1 MHLCTT
7 GCLGVGTHYLSLGG
21 SGFERQYN
29 HRVWTTKGNK
39 QNRMHQ
45 IVHLDMTLNR
55 GEPALFLPPLE
66 AEIMKKGEVG
76 AEKTKGNKAKLK
88 QR

>member
-1 MHLCTT
+1 
-7 GCLGVGTHYLSLGG
+7 
-21 SGFERQYN
+21 
-29 HRVWTTKGNK
+29 
-39 QNRMHQ
+39 
-45 IVHLDMTLNR
+45 MTLNR